1 MKMSSQ
7 IVVKVILV
15 SIALG
20 AAAVALAVPAS
31 ASHVEAEITTE
42 GPAALQVKLRS
53 ADQGLPIANAAVTLS
68 ADESF
73 GGVAGR
79 VELGQASTDQNGVAT
94 VRFHRLSAGDH
105 QVRIEY
111 VAPSETE
118 PEVATAF
125 VTMPGITSQVY
136 RSSAGVHIPGLN
148 VSLLIALV
156 ATVWAILL
164 SVALRVIAIA
174 RAGADAGAPSP
185 QPPRGRRADKSIS
198 RAGATGG
205 R

>member
-1 MKMSSQ
+1 MSSQ

-79 VELGQASTDQNGVAT
+79 VELGQTSTDQNGVAT
-94 VRFHRLSAGDH
+94 VRVHPLSAGDH
-105 QVRIEY
+105 EVRIEY
-111 VAPSETE
+111 VAPGETE
-118 PEVATAF
+118 PEVVTAF
-125 VTMPGITSQVY
+125 VTMPGITSQLY
-136 RSSAGVHIPGLN
+136 SSSAGVQIPGVN

-156 ATVWAILL
+156 ATVWAVLL
-164 SVALRVIAIA
+164 SVALRVIVIA
-174 RAGADAGAPSP
+174 RAGTDAGAPTS
-185 QPPRGRRADKSIS
+185 Q
-198 RAGATGG
+198 AGATGG